1 MRVRRKILRNCGEVV
16 EVGLLKWLDDLLTPV
31 NPSGLDRPFRKTGTL
46 KKFRK
51 TRFTYSMS
59 DSDEC

>member
-1 MRVRRKILRNCGEVV
+1 VV

-51 TRFTYSMS
+51 KRFTYSMS